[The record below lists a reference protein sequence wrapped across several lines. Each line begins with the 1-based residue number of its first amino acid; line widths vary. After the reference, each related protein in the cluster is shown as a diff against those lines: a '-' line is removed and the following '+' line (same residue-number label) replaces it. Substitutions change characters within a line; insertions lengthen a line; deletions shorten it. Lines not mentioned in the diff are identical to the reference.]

1 MGDRGRD
8 TAILPLRV
16 LQGKCGDTFQNTT
29 VCAVSFA
36 FLRGFP

>member
-16 LQGKCGDTFQNTT
+16 LQGKCGDIFQNTLM
-29 VCAVSFA
+29 CAVSLA
-36 FLRGFP
+36 ILRGFP